1 MKILTYWHRLEQ
13 VCLNPALRREPK
25 ALNQAQIMLA
35 FCLLAGLLCLGT
47 IVLGAAY
54 NPEHIQYYLMV
65 AMGHILACSSFVLLK
80 VCTSMRIPSMVM
92 MITTIIQLT
101 QAPIWT
107 GFIDS
112 PVLYTYPLASM
123 FMGVIGGRRNALI
136 TGLSL
141 SVLSLL
147 IWWFG
152 EHYAHVGAGP
162 QLPFVSA
169 IVLIWCTL
177 SGASLAMYNDYQEQ
191 NLRTRIERELEFRTD
206 AQKRA
211 EEAGAAKDLFLAYLS
226 HEIRNPLMVIVAG
239 TEMIAKEKHISES
252 QSKYTRSMQ
261 NASLSLSRLLEDVF
275 DFTSIEQSRLEL
287 RPEVFSLSD
296 LLRSVHQEFAERGM
310 SEGVQFTLA
319 VSRDYWI
326 ETDSIRLKQIIVNLV
341 GNALKFTTEG
351 QVILGV
357 KKCIGEQIEVF
368 IEDTGPGISPDHI
381 ENIFRP
387 FVRERSVHAPGIGL
401 GLAICKGLLEQ
412 MGSQI
417 HVETVVGKGSR
428 FSFRFPLE
436 KSILDDSVDDQ
447 AVKSLQGQKILLVA
461 DSRELV
467 SLITSHCQSI
477 GMHVIYSFDGFR
489 GLELARTFQPSIV
502 LLEYEMPNFS
512 GTDFIQA
519 FGQMHAS
526 SKVIVLTGSTII
538 ELPIDVDAM
547 LQKSVD
553 MPQLEQTFLQ
563 VLDD

>member
-1 MKILTYWHRLEQ
+1 M
-13 VCLNPALRREPK
+13 NPALRRDPK
-25 ALNQAQIMLA
+25 VLNQAQIMLA

-54 NPEHIQYYLMV
+54 NPEYTQYYFMV
-65 AMGHILACSSFVLLK
+65 AMGHILACSSFILLK
-80 VCTSMRIPSMVM
+80 FCNSMRIPSIVM
-92 MITTIIQLT
+92 MSTTIIQLT
-101 QAPIWT
+101 QAPVWT
-107 GFIDS
+107 GFVDS
-112 PVLYTYPLASM
+112 PVLYTYPLATM
-123 FMGVIGGRRNALI
+123 FMGVIGGRLNALI

-152 EHYAHVGAGP
+152 EHYSDVGAGP
-162 QLPFVSA
+162 QLPFISA

-177 SGASLAMYNDYQEQ
+177 SGAALAMYNDYQEQ
-191 NLRTRIERELEFRTD
+191 SLRTRIERELEFRTD

-211 EEAGAAKDLFLAYLS
+211 EEAGSAKDLFLAYLS

-239 TEMIAKEKHISES
+239 TEMIAKDKHMSEN

-261 NASLSLSRLLEDVF
+261 SASLSLSRLLDDVF
-275 DFTSIEQSRLEL
+275 DFTSLEQSRLEL
-287 RPEVFSLSD
+287 RPEVFNLSD
-296 LLRSVHQEFAERGM
+296 LLRSVHQEFAGRNTR
-310 SEGVQFTLA
+310 EGLQFTLA

-326 ETDSIRLKQIIVNLV
+326 EADSIRLKQIIVNLV

-357 KKCIGEQIEVF
+357 KECIDQQIEVV
-368 IEDTGPGISPDHI
+368 IEDTGSGISPEHI

-417 HVETVVGKGSR
+417 HLESVVGKGSR
-428 FSFRFPLE
+428 FSFCFPLE
-436 KSILDDSVDDQ
+436 QSVSDSPVDDH
-447 AVKSLQGQKILLVA
+447 ALKSLQGQKVLLIA

-467 SLITSHCQSI
+467 SLITSHCQSM

-489 GLELARTFQPSIV
+489 GLELARTFQPSVV

-512 GTDFIQA
+512 GIDFIQA
-519 FGQMHAS
+519 FGQMHAP
-526 SKVIVLTGSTII
+526 SKVILFTSGTSI
-538 ELPIDVDAM
+538 ELPIEVDAM
-547 LQKSVD
+547 LEKPVRMS
-553 MPQLEQTFLQ
+553 QLEQVLLQ